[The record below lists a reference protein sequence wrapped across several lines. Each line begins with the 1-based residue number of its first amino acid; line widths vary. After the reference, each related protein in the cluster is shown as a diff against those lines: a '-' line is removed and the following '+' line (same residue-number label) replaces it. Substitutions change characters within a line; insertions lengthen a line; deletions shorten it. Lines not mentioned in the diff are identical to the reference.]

1 MIKRLRSTFTVFTV
15 ICALCLSAALIQP
28 IYAEDGEVPQMR
40 NRIAE
45 LEARVKHL
53 EGLLEKCLVT
63 DQGDATVK
71 YGWQNK
77 KNWRKLEIGMDE
89 KKVQR
94 ILGEPV
100 KVIKGVQTLW
110 YYPNYYCGYVSFDDS
125 GQITGWNE
133 P

>member
-1 MIKRLRSTFTVFTV
+1 MIKKLRSTFTVFTV
-15 ICALCLSAALIQP
+15 ACALCLSAALIQP
-28 IYAEDGEVPQMR
+28 IYAEDGEVPQLR

-53 EGLLEKCLVT
+53 EGLLEKRLVT
-63 DQGDATVK
+63 GQDDATVK

-110 YYPNYYCGYVSFDDS
+110 YYPNDYCGYVSFDDS

>member
-15 ICALCLSAALIQP
+15 ACALCLSAAMIHP
-28 IYAEDGEVPQMR
+28 TFAEDGDVPQLR
-40 NRIAE
+40 DRIAE

-53 EGLLEKCLVT
+53 EGLLERCLVT
-63 DQGDATVK
+63 DQGDGTVK

-110 YYPNYYCGYVSFDDS
+110 YYPNYYCGYVSFDES

>member
-1 MIKRLRSTFTVFTV
+1 MINRLQPIFTALTV
-15 ICALCLSAALIQP
+15 TCVLFLSSAMIQP
-28 IYAEDGEVPQMR
+28 VYAEDKDTHQL
-40 NRIAE
+40 NKRIAE

-53 EGLLEKCLVT
+53 ESLLKKCLVT

-89 KKVQR
+89 NKVKG

-110 YYPNYYCGYVSFDDS
+110 YYPNYYCGYVSFDEA

>member
-1 MIKRLRSTFTVFTV
+1 MIRRLRSLLTILTVVSVLFISTGS
-15 ICALCLSAALIQP
+15 IHP
-28 IYAEDGEVPQMR
+28 IFADDNEVPQLR
-40 NRIAE
+40 NRIIE

-53 EGLLEKCLVT
+53 EGLLKKCLVT
-63 DQGDATVK
+63 DQDGSEIK

-77 KNWRKLEIGMDE
+77 KNWRKLEIGMNKD
-89 KKVQR
+89 KVKG

-100 KVIKGVQTLW
+100 KVIKGIKTLW

-125 GQITGWNE
+125 GHITGWNE

>member
-1 MIKRLRSTFTVFTV
+1 MMKRLQSLLTIVFTA
-15 ICALCLSAALIQP
+15 CALFLSAAVIQP
-28 IYAEDGEVPQMR
+28 VIAEDDEAVRLR

-53 EGLLEKCLVT
+53 EALLVKSLVN
-63 DQGDATVK
+63 DRRDKTVK
-71 YGWQNK
+71 YGWENK

-89 KKVQR
+89 KKVLG

-100 KVIKGVQTLW
+100 KIIKGTKTLW
-110 YYPNYYCGYVSFDDS
+110 YYPNYYCGYVSFDES
-125 GQITGWNE
+125 GRLSGWNE

>member
-1 MIKRLRSTFTVFTV
+1 MINRLRPIITVFTV
-15 ICALCLSAALIQP
+15 ACALCLSPAMIQP
-28 IYAEDGEVPQMR
+28 AFSEDKDGPQLR
-40 NRIAE
+40 DRIAE
-45 LEARVKHL
+45 LEDRVKHL

-63 DQGDATVK
+63 DQGDSTVK

-89 KKVQR
+89 KKVQG

-110 YYPNYYCGYVSFDDS
+110 YYPNYYCGYVSFNEA